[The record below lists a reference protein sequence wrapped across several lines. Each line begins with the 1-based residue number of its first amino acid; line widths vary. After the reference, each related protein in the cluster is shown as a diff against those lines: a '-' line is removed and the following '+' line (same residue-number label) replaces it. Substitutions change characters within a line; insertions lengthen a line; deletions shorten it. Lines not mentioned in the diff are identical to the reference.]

1 MNDIKE
7 ELAITLANQAE
18 TVPVVDN
25 LEAILTGTSPV
36 RLSSIAE
43 RRQRRTWPLAAAA
56 ASVVLAGTAGLVWVS
71 QTSTESPAASEAV
84 QPVEGQPDQSVYQQV
99 LDLLPGDDW
108 VALAVSPDATQLS
121 AYDSAGRRA
130 WFSYVESPDDIAPT
144 DLDDDGTRIA
154 KDDNAGDG
162 VAFNCFLDTVDRLY
176 CNTTDQGLPA
186 LGDTQIETAAAGLL
200 PLLREGAQ
208 GPLAELIDPAA
219 VSVDKVALEESLAR
233 SLNDAA
239 VWLTIDPGVITTL
252 EVGTPLL
259 LSAPD
264 GSNVVSV
271 VDGSGLLYR
280 IRTGPEVDAADVL
293 QAIPALLDA
302 SAGAEPTPVTTLP
315 PQQP

>member
-1 MNDIKE
+1 MNGIKE
-7 ELAITLANQAE
+7 ELTNTLANQAE
-18 TVPVVDN
+18 TVHVEDN
-25 LEAILTGTSPV
+25 LDAILMGTNPV
-36 RLSSIAE
+36 RLSRISE
-43 RRQRRTWPLAAAA
+43 RRGRRTWPLAAAA
-56 ASVVLAGTAGLVWVS
+56 ASVVLAGTAGLVWIS
-71 QTSTESPAASEAV
+71 QANTESPAASEDV

-108 VALAVSPDATQLS
+108 VALAVSPDATELS

-144 DLDDDGTRIA
+144 DLDDDGTRIV
-154 KDDNAGDG
+154 KDENVGDG
-162 VAFNCFLDTVDRLY
+162 VAFNCFRDAVDRLY

-186 LGDTQIETAAAGLL
+186 LDDAQIETAAAKLL
-200 PLLREGAQ
+200 PLLREGTQ
-208 GPLAELIDPAA
+208 GPLADLIDAAA

-239 VWLTIDPGVITTL
+239 VWLSIDPGVITTL
-252 EVGTPLL
+252 EVGTPLQ

-271 VDGSGLLYR
+271 VDSSGLLYR
-280 IRTGPEVDAADVL
+280 IRTGPEVDAVDVL
-293 QAIPALLDA
+293 QAIPTLLEA
-302 SAGAEPTPVTTLP
+302 SADAEPTPTTTLP